1 MYDMGPLNCLSM
13 VSQMLCQDL
22 SAILIERKRSGRGSE
37 GLREGWTAWI
47 FQGKPTLLYF
57 LVWAQNT
64 HFNGSPQ
71 ISLLS
76 HMLTEGVSIPRLFLT
91 EQRVLKSPS
100 MDLESYYPA
109 VLSLRLSALSM
120 KMHYTTVHYLQQ
132 WANLNFDRSHLFKN
146 KK

>member
-1 MYDMGPLNCLSM
+1 MYDMGPLKCPSM

-22 SAILIERKRSGRGSE
+22 SAILTRRKCSGRGCE

-47 FQGKPTLLYF
+47 FRAKPTILYF

-71 ISLLS
+71 ILLLC
-76 HMLTEGVSIPRLFLT
+76 HVLTEGVSLPRLFLT
-91 EQRVLKSPS
+91 ERRVLKSLP

-120 KMHYTTVHYLQQ
+120 KMHYMTVHYLQQ